1 VSGDEQ
7 GHTSEA
13 RCPESRRLRV
23 LLHGE
28 DYSDAYEAL
37 VPQNIAIC
45 PHPSPTNLCRLCD
58 IANRAEWHR
67 QNGREVS
74 S

>member
-1 VSGDEQ
+1 
-7 GHTSEA
+7 
-13 RCPESRRLRV
+13 V